1 MGKNKSKKSKK
12 AKNREPRKP
21 IQIKKSTLKII
32 ILSAILVAAVTA
44 ALIVRHVIKKRIAD
58 RTVNIAFYGL
68 DEKLQDIIKKQ
79 IPQEENII
87 LNFDVISDS
96 DFDSALIK
104 DKYDMLFTW
113 RGEASDSLSK
123 VAEEIPPRILEVMPS
138 SLSRA
143 AKENKCVPILLDH
156 CELTFSESVLK
167 KLDTDVPMSFTA
179 FVQYLKDA
187 KGVVF
192 SPFFCN
198 GAEDRILIDFVGALV
213 LADGGLSAY
222 NRFIEELRKTEKLED
237 LLDFDCDGNGR
248 GNTLRSILDMLK
260 AWPKEGYTHPAWFNG
275 RGNDLTYFAEDNQ
288 LGCFFTFLSEH
299 RKIPYNI
306 ISKFESSLFPPDQS
320 ANNYGLLAPSVSGML
335 LSDNSNC
342 KRYLAG
348 LFTEDAQMELSNLST
363 LAPVHSRAQAYD
375 RQADDVRYWAAS
387 CYGGALPDLYYAVY
401 QRKPE
406 ELKNMCSEIRN
417 YVR

>member
-198 GAEDRILIDFVGALV
+198 GA
-213 LADGGLSAY
+213 
-222 NRFIEELRKTEKLED
+222 
-237 LLDFDCDGNGR
+237 
-248 GNTLRSILDMLK
+248 
-260 AWPKEGYTHPAWFNG
+260 
-275 RGNDLTYFAEDNQ
+275 
-288 LGCFFTFLSEH
+288 
-299 RKIPYNI
+299 
-306 ISKFESSLFPPDQS
+306 
-320 ANNYGLLAPSVSGML
+320 
-335 LSDNSNC
+335 
-342 KRYLAG
+342 
-348 LFTEDAQMELSNLST
+348 
-363 LAPVHSRAQAYD
+363 
-375 RQADDVRYWAAS
+375 
-387 CYGGALPDLYYAVY
+387 
-401 QRKPE
+401 
-406 ELKNMCSEIRN
+406 
-417 YVR
+417 

>member
-21 IQIKKSTLKII
+21 IQIKKSTLRII

-68 DEKLQDIIKKQ
+68 DEKLQDIIKNQ

-113 RGEASDSLSK
+113 RGEVTDSLSK
-123 VAEEIPPRILEVMPS
+123 VAEEIPSRILEVMPS
-138 SLSRA
+138 SLSRSVRD
-143 AKENKCVPILLDH
+143 NKCVPILLDH
-156 CELTFSESVLK
+156 CELTFNEAVMK
-167 KLDTDVPMSFTA
+167 KLGSDVPLSFTA
-179 FVQYLKDA
+179 FTQFLKDA

-237 LLDFDCDGNGR
+237 LLDFNCDEKGR
-248 GNTLRSILDMLK
+248 GSTLRSILDMLN

-275 RGNDLTYFAEDNQ
+275 RGNDLVYFAEDNQ
-288 LGCFFTFLSEH
+288 LGSFFTLLSEH
-299 RKIPYNI
+299 RKIPYNV
-306 ISKFESSLFPPDQS
+306 ISKFDSSLFPPDQS
-320 ANNYGLLAPSVSGML
+320 ANNYGLIAPAVSGML
-335 LSDNSNC
+335 LSDNANC

-348 LFTEDAQMELSNLST
+348 FFTEDAQMELSNLST

-375 RQADDVRYWAAS
+375 RQADDVRFWAAS

-406 ELKNMCSEIRN
+406 ELKNICSEIRL